1 MLSESKFFTDRLLC
15 LDGVFSPFTEY
26 LLCLDPDVSDRFNF
40 FTLTFLLPALEASES
55 TLDAESDSVE
65 LLLLWE
71 DSSELILLTRDER
84 LDLIDLLRPVV
95 LATLERALDK
105 ASSLMSWMMS
115 LEVRR
120 LLLVSCGLGL
130 GLGLGV
136 FLML

>member
-40 FTLTFLLPALEASES
+40 FTLTFLLPVLEASES

-65 LLLLWE
+65 LLLLLWE

-84 LDLIDLLRPVV
+84 LDFIDLLRPVV

-105 ASSLMSWMMS
+105 ASSLIS
-115 LEVRR
+115 
-120 LLLVSCGLGL
+120 
-130 GLGLGV
+130 
-136 FLML
+136 